1 MTLPLPYLTTTLAF
15 NNDAETDK
23 FLTEHDAAVYT
34 NLDTGAPP
42 ARDPKNPWKTISKP
56 PVTPLAERIWDCK
69 KAHHACA
76 RGVDKYRVV
85 DLKGQV
91 D

>member
-1 MTLPLPYLTTTLAF
+1 VQ
-15 NNDAETDK
+15 TDK
-23 FLTEHDAAVYT
+23 FLTEHHAAVYT
-34 NLDTGAPP
+34 NVPDASATTP
-42 ARDPKNPWKTISKP
+42 RDPKNPWKSIAKP
-56 PVTPLAERIWDCK
+56 PPVPLADRIWDCK

-76 RGVDKYRVV
+76 KGVEKYRVV